1 MLRDIA
7 AKYYLE
13 QDRNCAESLLLAIRD
28 RYGLELDDSAIKV
41 IGAFGG
47 GMGCE
52 RTCGALCGSIG
63 ALGKM
68 CIDTVA
74 HASTTLKPRSARMFE
89 LFEQKLGTTECKE
102 LRAKY
107 VVEGRK
113 CGATVDLCCDAFETL
128 MNEIKAE
135 EDAKSEADK

>member
-13 QDRNCAESLLLAIRD
+13 QNRNCAESLLMAIRD
-28 RYGLELDDSAIKV
+28 QYGLELDDSAIKV

-52 RTCGALCGSIG
+52 RTCGALCGAIG
-63 ALGKM
+63 ALGRM
-68 CIDTVA
+68 CIETVA
-74 HASTTLKPRSARMFE
+74 HDSPVLKPRSARMFQ
-89 LFEQKLGTTECKE
+89 LFEMKLGTTECKE

-107 VVEGRK
+107 VMEGRK
-113 CGATVDLCCDAFETL
+113 CGATVELCCDAFETL
-128 MNEIKAE
+128 MAEIRQEAE
-135 EDAKSEADK
+135 AAGEKQ